1 MPLAFPWPCLPPA
14 GYLKIFFVGEG
25 VQLEKCF
32 KELSGLF
39 GGTWGVKKREW
50 LWVSSGT
57 CESPRAPQ

>member
-50 LWVSSGT
+50 IFN
-57 CESPRAPQ
+57 QI